1 MSWDVTNNALSIIVS
16 NSNGYSKT
24 IDKTQVQAVLEA
36 DNSYLRLKYSQSPYL
51 DIAWW
56 DSTTISSL
64 TGATTIADGYTILTG
79 YLESNT

>member
-36 DNSYLRLKYSQSPYL
+36 DDSYLRLKYSQSPYL

>member
-36 DNSYLRLKYSQSPYL
+36 DDSYLRLKYSQSPYL

-64 TGATTIADGYTILTG
+64 TGATTIADGFTILTG
-79 YLESNT
+79 YLEANT

>member
-36 DNSYLRLKYSQSPYL
+36 DDSYLRLKYSQSPYL

-64 TGATTIADGYTILTG
+64 TGATTIADGFTILDG
-79 YLESNT
+79 YLKAN

>member
-64 TGATTIADGYTILTG
+64 TGATTIADGFTILDG
-79 YLESNT
+79 YLKAN

>member
-36 DNSYLRLKYSQSPYL
+36 DDSYLRLKYSQSPYL

-64 TGATTIADGYTILTG
+64 TGATSIADGFTILDG
-79 YLESNT
+79 YLKAN

>member
-1 MSWDVTNNALSIIVS
+1 MSWDVTNNASSIIVS

-36 DNSYLRLKYSQSPYL
+36 DDSYLRLKYSQSPYL

-64 TGATTIADGYTILTG
+64 TGATTIADGFTILTG

>member
-16 NSNGYSKT
+16 NSNGFSKT

-36 DNSYLRLKYSQSPYL
+36 DDSYLRLKNSQSPYL

-56 DSTTISSL
+56 DETTIGSL
-64 TGATTIADGYTILTG
+64 TGATSIADGYTILTG

>member
-36 DNSYLRLKYSQSPYL
+36 DDSYLRLKYSQSPYL

-64 TGATTIADGYTILTG
+64 TGATTIADGFTILTG

>member
-16 NSNGYSKT
+16 NSNGFSRT

-36 DNSYLRLKYSQSPYL
+36 DDSYLRLKYSQSPYL

-64 TGATTIADGYTILTG
+64 TGATSIADGFTILDG
-79 YLESNT
+79 YLKAN

>member
-1 MSWDVTNNALSIIVS
+1 MSWDVTNNALSLIIS
-16 NSNGYSKT
+16 NSNGFSKT

-36 DNSYLRLKYSQSPYL
+36 DDSYLRLKYSQSPYL

-64 TGATTIADGYTILTG
+64 TGATDIADGYTLLSK
-79 YLESNT
+79 YLQSNT

>member
-16 NSNGYSKT
+16 NSNGFSKT

-36 DNSYLRLKYSQSPYL
+36 DDSYLRLKYSQSPYL

-56 DSTTISSL
+56 DSTTIGSL
-64 TGATTIADGYTILTG
+64 TGATSIADGYTILTG

>member
-36 DNSYLRLKYSQSPYL
+36 ENSYLRLKYSQSPYL

-64 TGATTIADGYTILTG
+64 TGATSIADGFTILDG
-79 YLESNT
+79 YIKAN

>member
-36 DNSYLRLKYSQSPYL
+36 ENSYLRLKYSQSPYL

-64 TGATTIADGYTILTG
+64 TGATSIVKGFTILTG
-79 YLESNT
+79 YLETNT

>member
-36 DNSYLRLKYSQSPYL
+36 ENSYLRLKYSQSPYL

-64 TGATTIADGYTILTG
+64 TGATSIAKGFTILTG
-79 YLESNT
+79 YLETNT

>member
-1 MSWDVTNNALSIIVS
+1 MGWDITNNALSIIVS

-36 DNSYLRLKYSQSPYL
+36 ENSYLRLKYSQSPYL

-64 TGATTIADGYTILTG
+64 TGATSIADGFTILTG
-79 YLESNT
+79 YLETNT

>member
-36 DNSYLRLKYSQSPYL
+36 DDSYLRLKYSQSPYL

-64 TGATTIADGYTILTG
+64 TGATSIADGYTILTG

>member
-64 TGATTIADGYTILTG
+64 TGATTIADGFTILTG

>member
-36 DNSYLRLKYSQSPYL
+36 ENSYLRLKYSQSPYL

-64 TGATTIADGYTILTG
+64 TGATSIADGFTILTG
-79 YLESNT
+79 YLETNT

>member
-36 DNSYLRLKYSQSPYL
+36 DDSYLRLKYSQSPYL

-64 TGATTIADGYTILTG
+64 TGATSIADGFTILTG

>member
-16 NSNGYSKT
+16 NSNGFSRT

-36 DNSYLRLKYSQSPYL
+36 DDSYLRLKYSQSPYL

-64 TGATTIADGYTILTG
+64 TGATTIADGFTILDG
-79 YLESNT
+79 YLKAN

>member
-1 MSWDVTNNALSIIVS
+1 MSWDVTNNALSLIIS
-16 NSNGYSKT
+16 NSNGFSKT

-36 DNSYLRLKYSQSPYL
+36 DDSYLRLKYSQSPYL

-56 DSTTISSL
+56 DATTIGSL
-64 TGATTIADGYTILTG
+64 TGATSIADGYTILTG

>member
-36 DNSYLRLKYSQSPYL
+36 DDSYLRLKYSQSPYL

-56 DSTTISSL
+56 DSTTIS
-64 TGATTIADGYTILTG
+64 
-79 YLESNT
+79 

>member
-16 NSNGYSKT
+16 NSNGFSRT

-36 DNSYLRLKYSQSPYL
+36 DDSYLRLKYSQSPYL

-64 TGATTIADGYTILTG
+64 TGATTIADGFTILTG

>member
-36 DNSYLRLKYSQSPYL
+36 DDSYLRLKYSQSPCL
-51 DIAWW
+51 DLAWW
-56 DSTTISSL
+56 ASTTISSL
-64 TGATTIADGYTILTG
+64 TGATSIADGYTILTG